1 LENDA
6 VKILQVVDDFPP
18 YIAGDGIHV
27 RQISKELSKRDHDV
41 TVLTTVKSLS
51 NSYVHTEKN
60 RSAQAQEAN
69 MNSAGEQERTGGVRV
84 RRFRRLFQFS
94 YFSFSLKLCTTILNG
109 NFDLIHIHR
118 YFSLQ
123 ACPAMY
129 ISKLKGK
136 PIIFTPHSATTR
148 EQKSILATLLKKTFD
163 CTFGRYL
170 IRSPNML
177 IALTQDNIRDYL
189 ELGAKADRIRLVPNG
204 IDLKK
209 FRHLPDP
216 SRFLTK
222 HEITDEV
229 VLFVGR
235 LVRYKGV
242 HHLLQIA
249 PKILAEFPKTKF
261 VIVGPDYGY
270 KNELLKL
277 VKTLGLQK
285 SVVFTGAISDS
296 ELLEA
301 YAAADVL
308 AFPSIHEGFGLVLLE
323 AMACRKP
330 IVTWKTSAMQY
341 VVENQKSGI
350 LVSPWNLGD
359 FAKSIVLLLSDKKLA
374 KDMGEKGRKTVE
386 GKFEWK
392 SVVDSLEEIYEEAI
406 AR

>member
-1 LENDA
+1 M
-6 VKILQVVDDFPP
+6 KILQVVDDFPP
-18 YIAGDGIHV
+18 CIAGDGIHV
-27 RQISKELSKRDHDV
+27 HQISKKLAKRGHDV
-41 TVLTTVKSLS
+41 TVLTTVKSVS
-51 NSYVHTEKN
+51 SSYVYTEKN
-60 RSAQAQEAN
+60 RSAQTQEAN
-69 MNSAGEQERTGGVRV
+69 MISPGEQERTGGVRV
-84 RRFRRLFQFS
+84 KRFRRLFQVS
-94 YFSFSLKLCTTILNG
+94 YFSFSFKLCTAILKG
-109 NFDLIHIHR
+109 DFDLIHIHR

-123 ACPAMY
+123 SYPAMF

-170 IRSPNML
+170 IRSPNIL

-204 IDLKK
+204 IDLRK

-216 SRFLTK
+216 SKFEKK
-222 HEITDEV
+222 HEITGEV

-235 LVRYKGV
+235 LVKYKGV
-242 HHLLQIA
+242 HYLLQIA
-249 PKILAEFPKTKF
+249 PKILEEFPKTKF

-341 VVENQKSGI
+341 IVEDQKTGI
-350 LVSPWNLGD
+350 LVNPWNLED
-359 FAKSIVLLLSDKKLA
+359 FARSIISLLSNKKLA

-392 SVVDSLEEIYEEAI
+392 SVVDTLEAEYKFEFES
-406 AR
+406 